1 MLSIARIVLLLGT
14 LAATSYAQ
22 SNTTNVTTLPT
33 KVTLNLTAHEGVFYT
48 SIVRVVPGQVLEVLL
63 DENPTTGYQWQ
74 TVSEEFTQTS
84 IGKVLRY
91 RNESYTPRTD
101 EEVQLAGMG
110 GTLAIEYD
118 VIASG
123 GGNLILYNAR
133 P

>member
-1 MLSIARIVLLLGT
+1 MLSISRALLLLAT
-14 LAATSYAQ
+14 LVATSEAQ
-22 SNTTNVTTLPT
+22 SNTTNVTLPT

-63 DENPTTGYQWQ
+63 DDNPTTGYQWQ

-91 RNESYTPRTD
+91 RNESYTPRTA